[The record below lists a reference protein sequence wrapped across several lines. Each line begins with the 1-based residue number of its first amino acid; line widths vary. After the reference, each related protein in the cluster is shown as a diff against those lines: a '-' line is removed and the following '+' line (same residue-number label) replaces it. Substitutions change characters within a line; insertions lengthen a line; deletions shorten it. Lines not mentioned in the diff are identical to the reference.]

1 MLVPPRNP
9 AFLFAICF
17 EQFDS
22 FFANCEGGTVS
33 RLQSNDSRG
42 YTYCVART
50 GVTGTERAMELDR
63 GDRFKNLRDLDAPHP
78 ILGFGTSTPE
88 QVRQALR
95 IGAAGMISESEIVK
109 LLEQGLGD
117 AAADLVARM
126 KQAPAPL

>member
-1 MLVPPRNP
+1 
-9 AFLFAICF
+9 
-17 EQFDS
+17 
-22 FFANCEGGTVS
+22 
-33 RLQSNDSRG
+33 
-42 YTYCVART
+42 
-50 GVTGTERAMELDR
+50 MELDR

-95 IGAAGMISESEIVK
+95 IGAAGMISGSEIVK